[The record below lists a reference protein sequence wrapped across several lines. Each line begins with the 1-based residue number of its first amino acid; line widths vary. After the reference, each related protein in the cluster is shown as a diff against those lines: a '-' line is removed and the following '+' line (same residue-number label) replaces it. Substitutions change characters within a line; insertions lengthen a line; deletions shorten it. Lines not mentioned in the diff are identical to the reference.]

1 MCSPSTVTN
10 QARRPDMHPAS
21 DVSSFGRV
29 DEQSDPDYFI
39 RFVDQANEL
48 PGVIQAEE
56 VAMAELHLRP
66 GDRVLDLGCGTG
78 HDTRRLAELVGPT
91 GAVVGIDASE
101 TMITVARQRADGSGL
116 PMTFHIGDAMQ
127 LDLPTGSF
135 DGVRCERLL
144 IHVPDPHVVLGE
156 MVRVTRPGGRVVV
169 VDIDMDLLA
178 LDLPDV
184 DRSFLRRAVHAM
196 ADAMSAGQ
204 IGRQLPRLF
213 REAKLDDVT
222 SRAARLA
229 MPYDFVSHVVA
240 GSLIGAVSAGSLTAA
255 ESDTVLAA
263 LDRAERDGGLYAGL
277 PFYIVSGTKS

>member
-1 MCSPSTVTN
+1 
-10 QARRPDMHPAS
+10 
-21 DVSSFGRV
+21 
-29 DEQSDPDYFI
+29 
-39 RFVDQANEL
+39 
-48 PGVIQAEE
+48 
-56 VAMAELHLRP
+56 
-66 GDRVLDLGCGTG
+66 
-78 HDTRRLAELVGPT
+78 
-91 GAVVGIDASE
+91 
-101 TMITVARQRADGSGL
+101 
-116 PMTFHIGDAMQ
+116 
-127 LDLPTGSF
+127 
-135 DGVRCERLL
+135 
-144 IHVPDPHVVLGE
+144 VVLGE

-222 SRAARLA
+222 YRAAVLA

>member
-1 MCSPSTVTN
+1 
-10 QARRPDMHPAS
+10 MHPAS
-21 DVSSFGRV
+21 DVTSFGRV
-29 DEQSDPDYFI
+29 DDQSDPDYFI

-48 PGVIQAEE
+48 PAVLQAEE
-56 VAMAELHLRP
+56 VAMAELRLRP
-66 GDRVLDLGCGTG
+66 GDRALDLGCGTG
-78 HDTRRLAELVGPT
+78 NDTRRLAELVGPT

-101 TMITVARQRADGSGL
+101 TMITAARQRAEGSGL
-116 PMTFHIGDAMQ
+116 PVTFHVGDAMQ
-127 LDLPTGSF
+127 LDLPTDSF

-144 IHVPDPHVVLGE
+144 IHVPDPAVVLGE

-184 DRSFLRRAVHAM
+184 DRNFLRRAVHAM

-204 IGRQLPRLF
+204 IGRQLPRRF

-222 SRAARLA
+222 YRAAVLA
-229 MPYDFVSHVVA
+229 FPYDFVSQVVA

-255 ESDTVLAA
+255 ESDTLLAA
-263 LDRAERDGGLYAGL
+263 LERAEHDGGLYAGL
-277 PFYIVSGTKS
+277 PFFIVSGTKP